1 MEHDVPC
8 RPTDGV
14 VLRRRWA
21 CHDTQCRWERVRCR
35 VDGKVVPQRVCG
47 FEHKGGLCRQE
58 VCSQH
63 HVDAKGST
71 ALWVGLAGHESTSTL
86 GPFLRNEMYRND
98 QSE

>member
-1 MEHDVPC
+1 MGSFCIGGGLATTPNAAGS
-8 RPTDGV
+8 TSM
-14 VLRRRWA
+14 LM
-21 CHDTQCRWERVRCR
+21 
-35 VDGKVVPQRVCG
+35 GKWSHNACG

-86 GPFLRNEMYRND
+86 GPFLRNEMYRNN